1 MCYNMAFNLSKAEA
15 EVTHCH
21 YENCVR
27 LLMSHGS
34 EVDTEKYLAVGI
46 QVVTGTRYSACHCR
60 ELKKK
65 KSTP

>member
-1 MCYNMAFNLSKAEA
+1 MAFNLSKAEA